1 MDTSSSDMTIR
12 LDYTNMMAPPIDG
25 GITAAE
31 WAEAGAQFTAAHQG
45 VVDQYSEGTLGFLDV
60 PEDRSLHRQTLDF
73 AERQRQRR
81 GDDSLTDVVV
91 LGIGGSALGP
101 IALRTAL
108 CAPQW
113 NLLDDSSRGGNPRLH
128 VLDNVDPANIA
139 ALLARLDLRHS
150 LFVVTSK
157 SGGTAETMAQYLI
170 IRQAL
175 VNALGDEAAKAR
187 LVFVTDPEK
196 GALRAIARA
205 QNVPALDIPPNVG
218 GRFSVLTPV
227 GLLPAALVGIDI
239 SGLLG
244 GAADMRTR
252 CASAEIG
259 KNIAGTYAALQ
270 YLADVRHGRHIHV
283 LMPYSDALRD
293 MADWFV
299 QLWAESLG
307 KHRAPGDAGMGP
319 TPVGALGATD
329 QHSKVQLYMEGPGDK
344 TVTFVA
350 VEDGGT
356 DVEIPSLHADIP
368 ELAYLGG
375 HRLSE
380 LLDIE
385 RRATAGALALRGRP
399 NMTLTLERVD
409 AWHVGALFMF
419 LELATAYAGRLY
431 GVNAF
436 DQPGVEIGKQFT
448 YAMLGRSDA
457 EQAREEW
464 NLLPKADPR
473 RVI

>member
-1 MDTSSSDMTIR
+1 MTIT
-12 LDYTNMMAPPIDG
+12 LDYTNMMAPPIEG
-25 GITAAE
+25 AITTAE
-31 WAEAGAQFTAAHQG
+31 WADAAASFTAAHQA
-45 VVDQYSEGTLGFLDV
+45 VADQHASGTLGFLDL
-60 PEDRSLHRQTLDF
+60 PGDAALHRQTLDF
-73 AERQRQRR
+73 VAGQRGRHA
-81 GDDSLTDVVV
+81 DDALTDVVV

-113 NLLDDSSRGGNPRLH
+113 NLLDDAARGGNPRLH
-128 VLDNVDPANIA
+128 VLDNVDPANIS
-139 ALLARLDLRHS
+139 ALLARLDLRHA

-170 IRQAL
+170 IRQRLEA
-175 VNALGDEAAKAR
+175 ALGAEAAKAR

-205 QNVPALDIPPNVG
+205 EGVTALDIPANVG

-227 GLLPAALVGIDI
+227 GILPAALVGIDTTA
-239 SGLLG
+239 LLQ
-244 GAADMRTR
+244 GAAEMRTR
-252 CASAEIG
+252 CASGTIG
-259 KNIAGTYAALQ
+259 KNVAGTYAALQ
-270 YLADVRHGRHIHV
+270 HLADARHGRHIQV

-307 KHRAPGDAGMGP
+307 KHRSPGDAGVGP
-319 TPVGALGATD
+319 TPLGALGATD
-329 QHSKVQLYMEGPGDK
+329 QHSKVQLFMEGPGDK
-344 TVTFVA
+344 TVTFIGVQ
-350 VEDGGT
+350 EGGV
-356 DVEIPSLHADIP
+356 DVEIPRLHQDIP

-385 RRATAGALALRGRP
+385 RRATAGALARRGRP

-409 AWHVGALFMF
+409 AWHVGGVLMF
-419 LELATAYAGRLY
+419 LELATAYAGQLY

-436 DQPGVEIGKQFT
+436 DQPGVELGKQFT

-457 EQAREEW
+457 GQARQEW
-464 NLLPKADPR
+464 DLLPKSDPS
-473 RVI
+473 RVL